1 VICAVDHFPFCSF
14 RESLYSKSISTATW
28 PSDQYWVSQF
38 RYKKYKKLIFWRNQK
53 IFVLKIHLYKIVFD
67 ISQSKII
74 LPLFVLQNTM
84 LVDSGVNQST
94 TNKEEFQNN
103 YAAAQ
108 VYFQTLSVVN
118 IEQSVAMRV
127 SQRRIVGLS

>member
-1 VICAVDHFPFCSF
+1 MICAVDHFPFCSF

-118 IEQSVAMRV
+118 IEQSEAMSV
-127 SQRRIVGLS
+127 SQRRIFGLS

>member
-1 VICAVDHFPFCSF
+1 MICAVDHFPFCSF

-53 IFVLKIHLYKIVFD
+53 IFVLNIHLYENVFD

-118 IEQSVAMRV
+118 IEQSEAMSV
-127 SQRRIVGLS
+127 SQRRIFGLR